1 MTDAKQII
9 LSYSS
14 LIKYCQ
20 LQVQPPHQLQRQL
33 NLQLQRPHHLQ
44 HYLRLADSMGM
55 DERTSRPYNNLHVAG
70 PERESLLA

>member
-1 MTDAKQII
+1 MTNAKQII

-14 LIKYCQ
+14 LIKYRQ

-44 HYLRLADSMGM
+44 HHLRLADSMGM
-55 DERTSRPYNNLHVAG
+55 DERTLGLTTTYM
-70 PERESLLA
+70 LLDQNANHF